1 MKTNKPDLAV
11 NTRKTPAKSSSM
23 HNFLDTAGAF
33 LALGCSLHCAL
44 LPVALVMIPAFTLAL
59 SSFRD
64 PHHGLAIGMLSLLR
78 WEPYLLLG
86 SVLLA
91 SMTSLLRRHRQV
103 RELPWL
109 PLLFGSVLF
118 ALALD
123 ARTWV
128 SPWWHA
134 GLMVLG
140 GAVLSSVHIT
150 NLRSLSLATGQRQQS
165 SRATL
170 LLSSSQ

>member
-1 MKTNKPDLAV
+1 MKTNKPD
-11 NTRKTPAKSSSM
+11 PAPDFRATATKPSRIV
-23 HNFLDTAGAF
+23 NFLDAAGAV
-33 LALGCSLHCAL
+33 LSLGCSLHCAL

-86 SVLLA
+86 SLLLA
-91 SMTSLLRRHRQV
+91 TTTSLLRRHRES
-103 RELPWL
+103 REPAWL
-109 PLLFGSVLF
+109 ALLFASVLF
-118 ALALD
+118 ALALA
-123 ARTWV
+123 ARTWT

-150 NLRSLSLATGQRQQS
+150 NLRSIAHSPVQRQQS

-170 LLSSSQ
+170 SS